1 MTFTVP
7 DLALLKQRAIAP
19 EKAEEQLA
27 RLKNGFPKLAL
38 LRPATVNDGIVRLTE
53 AQVNDL
59 LEEFLEESPKMDL
72 LKFVP
77 ASGAATRMFKAL
89 YADLPENSAFRKTF
103 LDNLEDFPFYNELEE
118 KITEAGLRISEL
130 REHSPQQLFDFLLLE
145 SGLGYQNYPKGLV
158 PFHDYPEGVRTAF
171 EEHLHE
177 GARHCVGK
185 DEIVRIHFTVQSDW
199 LKTVEKKLNLKAK
212 QLTKF
217 EVSAFDLSFSVQL
230 PATDTLAITEDGEVL
245 RDESEGLVFRPGGHG
260 ALLYNL
266 NALRAD
272 LIFVKNIDNI
282 VSDAHKYQG
291 LLYKKV
297 LGGIA
302 IRLQRKTHRFCKAI
316 DQNRVPV
323 SLRRQMEHV
332 AKNWLGIDVP
342 KHLTE
347 RGEKQAFLVWAKEQ
361 FDRPLRICGMVQN
374 EGEPGGG
381 PFWVLDS
388 EGRSSLQIV
397 EKSQF
402 DLNDATHLDI
412 LNGATHF
419 NPVDMVCAT
428 RNYKGEPYNLHDF
441 VDAET
446 GFVSVKSHLGESIR
460 VLELPGLWNGAM
472 AGWNTVFVEIPS
484 AAFSPVKTVNDLLKP
499 PHQPAKE

>member
-19 EKAEEQLA
+19 EKAEAQLA
-27 RLKNGFPKLAL
+27 RLKNGFQKLFL
-38 LRPATVNDGIVRLTE
+38 LRPATINDGIVRLSE
-53 AQVNDL
+53 AQINDL

-89 YADLPENSAFRKTF
+89 YADLPENSNFRQTF
-103 LDNLEDFPFYNELEE
+103 LENLEQFPFYSQLKE
-118 KITEAGLRISEL
+118 KVAQAGWSLSALRKED
-130 REHSPQQLFDFLLLE
+130 PQQLFDVLLQE
-145 SGLGYQNYPKGLV
+145 SGLGYQSYPKGLV
-158 PFHDYPEGVRTAF
+158 PFHHYSEGARTAF

-177 GARHCVGK
+177 GARHAVGLHK
-185 DEIVRIHFTVQSDW
+185 TVRIHYTVQSDW
-199 LKTVEKKLNLKAK
+199 LKTVEKNLKQKAK

-217 EVSAFDLSFSVQL
+217 EVDKFDLSFSVQL
-230 PATDTLAITEDGEVL
+230 PATDTLAITEDGEIL
-245 RDESEGLVFRPGGHG
+245 RDESKNLVFRPGGHG
-260 ALLYNL
+260 ALLFNL

-272 LIFVKNIDNI
+272 LIFVKNIDNV
-282 VSDAHKYQG
+282 VSDAYKYQG

-297 LGGIA
+297 LGGLA
-302 IRLQRKTHRFCKAI
+302 IRLQRKIHRFCKAI

-323 SLRRQMEHV
+323 SLRHQMERV
-332 AKNWLGIDVP
+332 AKNWLGIAVP

-347 RGEKQAFLVWAKEQ
+347 RGEKRAFLIWAKEQ
-361 FDRPLRICGMVQN
+361 FDRPLRICGMVKN

-381 PFWVLDS
+381 PYWVVDS
-388 EGRSSLQIV
+388 EGRNSLQIV

-402 DLNDATHLDI
+402 DLSDANHQDI

-428 RNYKGEPYNLHDF
+428 RNYKGERYNLHNF

-446 GFVSVKSHLGESIR
+446 GFVSVKSHLGKNIR

-472 AGWNTVFVEIPS
+472 AGWNTIFVEIPS
-484 AAFSPVKTVNDLLKP
+484 AAFSPVKTVNDLLKA